1 MSTFAAEFFPPSPT
15 ASNALLLAAEALVY
29 FAALAALFRGRHRFG
44 IGAFFCA
51 LGVMHFLETYLASI
65 LYVPLPF
72 GIIAS
77 PGSTVLFTG
86 KLMLLLLVYI
96 REDAVVV
103 RQPIYGL
110 LLGNLLLF
118 ALAALM
124 RYHNAGALA
133 GHDADFGFLDEMGAL
148 MVWGTL
154 VLFADCIM
162 MIMLYERLRA
172 PTGRRLFLRLM
183 VTGALILSFDQ
194 AAFFA
199 GLHYL
204 TGAPL
209 SVLFGGWASKMA
221 AVAIYAVLSTAYLRR
236 LEMPR
241 RRYRKAARMRDVF
254 DLLTYRERYEDLLA
268 RSGRDALTGA
278 LDRGRL
284 EHNGRKSIEETVHGG
299 RSASLFIV
307 DIDHFKSFNDRFG
320 HAAGDIVLLRIAR
333 IIMRTVDVDD
343 AVYRYGGE
351 EFVVIV
357 PDLTRAAALA
367 LGERIRRDVASR
379 MDSEL
384 GTPLVTVSIGL
395 ATCAD
400 DASDY
405 DALFECAD
413 RRLYLAKSA
422 GRNRVIGATGIEEVE
437 PGVARVGQR
446 HALNVANPASRG

>member
-1 MSTFAAEFFPPSPT
+1 MSEAASAALFQLSPT
-15 ASNALLLAAEALVY
+15 TGNALLMAAEAIVY
-29 FAALAALFRGRHRFG
+29 FAVLAGLFRARHRLG

-51 LGVMHFLETYLASI
+51 LGVMHFLETYLASV

-72 GIIAS
+72 GIVAS
-77 PGSTVLFTG
+77 PGSTVLFSG

-110 LLGNLLLF
+110 LIGNVLLL

-124 RYHNAGALA
+124 RIHGAGAFA
-133 GHDADFGFLDEMGAL
+133 AEHQSDFGFLDQMGAL

-154 VLFADCIM
+154 ILFADCIM
-162 MIMLYERLRA
+162 MILLYERLR
-172 PTGRRLFLRLM
+172 TLRGGYLLLRLAL
-183 VTGALILSFDQ
+183 TGALVLSFDQ

-221 AVAIYAVLSTAYLRR
+221 AVAIYACLGTAYLRW
-236 LEMPR
+236 LELPR
-241 RRYRKAARMRDVF
+241 RRDNRARRLTDVF
-254 DLLTYRERYEDLLA
+254 DLLTYRERYEDLVA

-284 EHNGRKSIEETVHGG
+284 EHLGRKHIEEAALAGQP
-299 RSASLFIV
+299 ASLLIV

-320 HAAGDIVLLRIAR
+320 HAAGDVVLLRIAR
-333 IIMRTVDVDD
+333 IVMATVGGSD
-343 AVYRYGGE
+343 AVFRYGGE
-351 EFVVIV
+351 EFVVIA
-357 PDLTRAAALA
+357 PGLTRAAALA
-367 LGERIRRDVASR
+367 LGERIRRDVASH
-379 MDSEL
+379 MDAEAAA
-384 GTPLVTVSIGL
+384 PLVTVSVGL

-405 DALFECAD
+405 EGLFECAD

-422 GRNRVIGATGIEEVE
+422 GRNCVVGETKIDAGAPKLAWAG
-437 PGVARVGQR
+437 
-446 HALNVANPASRG
+446 

>member
-1 MSTFAAEFFPPSPT
+1 MSEAASAIVFQIPPT
-15 ASNALLLAAEALVY
+15 AANALLMAAEAIVY
-29 FAALAALFRGRHRFG
+29 FAVLSGLFRARHRLG

-51 LGVMHFLETYLASI
+51 LGVMHFLETYLASV
-65 LYVPLPF
+65 LYVLLPF
-72 GIIAS
+72 GIVAS
-77 PGSTVLFTG
+77 PGSTVLFSG

-110 LLGNLLLF
+110 LIGNLLLL
-118 ALAALM
+118 ALGALM
-124 RYHNAGALA
+124 RLHGAGMAGAE
-133 GHDADFGFLDEMGAL
+133 HHSDFGFLNEMGAL

-154 VLFADCIM
+154 ILFADCVM
-162 MIMLYERLRA
+162 MILLYERLR
-172 PTGRRLFLRLM
+172 PLTGRHLFMRLAL
-183 VTGALILSFDQ
+183 TGALVLSFDQ

-209 SVLFGGWASKMA
+209 SVLFGGWVSKMA
-221 AVAIYAVLSTAYLRR
+221 AVAIYACLGTAYLRW
-236 LEMPR
+236 LELPR
-241 RRYRKAARMRDVF
+241 RRDNQARRLTDVF

-268 RSGRDALTGA
+268 RTGRDALTGT

-284 EHNGRKSIEETVHGG
+284 EHLGRKHVEEAAQAGQPT
-299 RSASLFIV
+299 SLLIV

-320 HAAGDIVLLRIAR
+320 HAAGDVVLLRIAR
-333 IIMRTVDVDD
+333 IVMATVGTD
-343 AVYRYGGE
+343 APVFRYGGE
-351 EFVVIV
+351 EFVVIA
-357 PDLTRAAALA
+357 PGLTRAAALA
-367 LGERIRRDVASR
+367 LGERIRRDVASH
-379 MDSEL
+379 MDAEAAA
-384 GTPLVTVSIGL
+384 PLVTVSIGL

-422 GRNRVIGATGIEEVE
+422 GRNCVVGETKVDAGAPKLAWAG
-437 PGVARVGQR
+437 
-446 HALNVANPASRG
+446 